1 MHTPKLALP
10 AMLAATLMSTL
21 TATPAAAGN
30 MNQPATHNP
39 KPKSTSAIKIP
50 PLNRGQV
57 GQGFTPGRN
66 AEQGRRGRRAGSQIG
81 RDEGVESGNIQFHI
95 LDLGVMGTQFGR

>member
-39 KPKSTSAIKIP
+39 KPKGAIKIP

-57 GQGFTPGRN
+57 GQAFTPGHH
-66 AEQGRRGRRAGSQIG
+66 AEQGRRGRRLGSQIG